1 VAISLKHTKANNS
14 RRLKPLGFKFA
25 FDDDAV
31 VVTTAQ
37 PTEYQDLAQDAS
49 LKDRIV
55 ESLRRGMRTYED
67 IADELEE
74 SPDTVRRT
82 LNRNKKNFV
91 KQGNQWGVA
100 YRE

>member
-1 VAISLKHTKANNS
+1 MSDDDL
-14 RRLKPLGFKFA
+14 RRLLTKLA
-25 FDDDAV
+25 AAAHLV
-31 VVTTAQ
+31 A
-37 PTEYQDLAQDAS
+37 TEYADLAQDAT

-82 LNRNKKNFV
+82 LNRHKKNFV
-91 KQGNQWGVA
+91 KQGSQWGVA

>member
-1 VAISLKHTKANNS
+1 M
-14 RRLKPLGFKFA
+14 
-25 FDDDAV
+25 

-37 PTEYQDLAQDAS
+37 PTEYADLAQDAT